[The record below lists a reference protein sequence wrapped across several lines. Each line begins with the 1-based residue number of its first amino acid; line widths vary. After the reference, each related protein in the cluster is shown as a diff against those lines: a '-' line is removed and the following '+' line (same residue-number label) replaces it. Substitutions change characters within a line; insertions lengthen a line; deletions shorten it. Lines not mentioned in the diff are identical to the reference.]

1 MHSGSSKR
9 STTRRALSPEPGEA
23 EPVGELRSAWSSG
36 IAPHPSHR
44 PGRRVTVHAGDPS
57 SPGSCQGLFK
67 AREVRGEDQPGMAT
81 VAAPGHEHPALNQDL
96 GRNLQALVLTLETL
110 DRGR

>member
-44 PGRRVTVHAGDPS
+44 PGRRVTAHAGDPP
-57 SPGSCQGLFK
+57 SPGSRQGPFK

-96 GRNLQALVLTLETL
+96 SRDLQVLMLTPQALE
-110 DRGR
+110 RGR